1 MKRQKNRRAERGNAM
16 IIGVLAIV
24 LAMALFALI
33 TDVSLL
39 YATKSRMETY
49 ARETATAGATAI
61 DLNGF
66 TGTGK
71 PKLIPDLAV
80 TKATAY
86 FYALKTGYTLVSVKA
101 TTTLVTVEIS
111 DQAQLYL
118 IRAFVPISSFQ
129 IVVQASAQPQVGF

>member
-1 MKRQKNRRAERGNAM
+1 MKRPRNRRAERGNAM

-66 TGTGK
+66 TGTGI
-71 PKLIPDLAV
+71 PRLIPDQAV
-80 TKATAY
+80 TKATNY
-86 FYALKTGYTLVSVKA
+86 FYALKTGYKLVSVTA
-101 TTTLVTVEIS
+101 TTSQVTVQIS

-129 IVVQASAQPQVGF
+129 IVVQASAQPQIGF